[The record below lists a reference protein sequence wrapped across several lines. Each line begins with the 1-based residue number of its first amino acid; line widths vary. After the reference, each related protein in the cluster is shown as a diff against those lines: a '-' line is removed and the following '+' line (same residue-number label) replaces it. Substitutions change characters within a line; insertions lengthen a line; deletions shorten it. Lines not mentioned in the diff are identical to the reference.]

1 MMRTKYLLIFALWFC
16 MPLFSKGI
24 SKCDSLRVTGDV
36 SHYVFKDTADNE
48 CTFAAL
54 KGKYVFLDI
63 WSMSCGPCLR
73 EMAYLE
79 TIVDK
84 YKDKPIHFIS
94 ICVENNIALWK
105 KFLKQKGM
113 KGVHW
118 ITPLFLLF

>member
-79 TIVDK
+79 TCLLYTSVYANLNIIFLNRYFVDG
-84 YKDKPIHFIS
+84 
-94 ICVENNIALWK
+94 A
-105 KFLKQKGM
+105 
-113 KGVHW
+113 
-118 ITPLFLLF
+118 